1 MAERGKITVVRFASG
16 VVIRV
21 EGAGTMSESPVLHA
35 FADEVL
41 RDRGQRV
48 IVELAACTYM
58 DSTFLGGLVG
68 LFKRHGAGA
77 ENRFAIFAPEPLR
90 RSLFGVSRLDTILP
104 FVDELPV
111 SVSAEQGMPLDTQAV
126 TSRDEL
132 ARYIVECHRRLAELG
147 GPEAQDFARVADAI
161 AAEVDVERR
170 S

>member
-16 VVIRV
+16 VIIRV
-21 EGAGTMSESPVLHA
+21 EGSGTMSESPVLHA
-35 FADEVL
+35 FAEEVL
-41 RDRGQRV
+41 RDRGQQV

-68 LFKRHGAGA
+68 LFKRYGVGGG
-77 ENRFAIFAPEPLR
+77 NRFAIFAPEPRR

-104 FVDELPV
+104 FVDEVP
-111 SVSAEQGMPLDTQAV
+111 VSAEEGMPLEAEAL

-132 ARYIVECHRRLAELG
+132 ARYIVECHRRLAEIG

-161 AAEVDVERR
+161 AAEVDIERR
-170 S
+170 R